1 MTAGQSA
8 WREKLR
14 ALVEHPRS
22 QRIIMTLIVINAV
35 VLGLETSATAR
46 EAAGELLRVLDSLIL
61 AVFVLELGAKILVHG
76 RRFVRDPWNIFD
88 FLVVAV
94 ALVPATGNLSVLR
107 ALRVLRVMRLVSG
120 IPSMRRVVG
129 ALLSAIPGMG
139 SIVALL
145 ALVYYVFAVIATRLY
160 GASFPEWFGTIGAS
174 SYSLFQIMTLESWS
188 MGIVRPVMET
198 YPIAWLFF
206 VPFIMLTSFTVLNLF
221 IGIIVDAMQSQH
233 QSEVEAEREQAHAD
247 AEAILAELRSLRQEV
262 TEMRQERRSEDQ
274 GQ

>member
-35 VLGLETSATAR
+35 VLGLETSPTAR

-221 IGIIVDAMQSQH
+221 IGIIVDAMQAGQ
-233 QSEVEAEREQAHAD
+233 QAEMEAEREQVHAD
-247 AEAILAELRSLRQEV
+247 AETILRELRSLRREV
-262 TEMRQERRSEDQ
+262 AELKGERGE
-274 GQ
+274 